1 MNKLS
6 KMVTSVAAASVLAS
20 GVYAEESGVFVG
32 LEAGSIGYGNLNYEY
47 NGEYTNTT
55 NGTKKKYKGKS
66 EGGADSFGYGIT
78 VGYKHFFTPKI
89 GLRGYANFNH
99 IHGNIVVGSDVD
111 GNAIRN
117 IGNLFNYGVNVDF
130 LGNFYSAENLDI
142 GGFIGLGIGANSLTG
157 TDIKNAR
164 NNAKENAKESNA
176 LGNKATAN
184 TPAASFDA
192 HLNVGLRANLA
203 KHHGIEAVAKV
214 PFLPATIVDT
224 SYASQDGTYSSKST
238 TQIRNTWNFNVRYT
252 YSF

>member
-1 MNKLS
+1 MKKLS
-6 KMVTSVAAASVLAS
+6 KMVTSVAVASVLAN
-20 GVYAEESGVFVG
+20 GVFAEESGVFVG
-32 LEAGSIGYGNLNYEY
+32 LEAGSVGYGNLNYEY
-47 NGEYTNTT
+47 NSETT
-55 NGTKKKYKGKS
+55 ENGTTTKTKGKTD
-66 EGGADSFGYGIT
+66 GGANSFGYGIT
-78 VGYKHFFTPKI
+78 VGYKHFFTPKL

-99 IHGNIVVGSDVD
+99 IHGEIYS
-111 GNAIRN
+111 GNNVRN

-157 TDIKNAR
+157 TDINSIR
-164 NNAKENAKESNA
+164 NGAKEYIKQFEGVEGVSSSIS
-176 LGNKATAN
+176 

-214 PFLPATIVDT
+214 PFLPATIVDY
-224 SYASQDGTYSSKST
+224 SISSQDGTLSSKVT
-238 TQIRNTWNFNVRYT
+238 QQIRNTWNFNVRYT

>member
-6 KMVTSVAAASVLAS
+6 KMVTSVAVASVLAS

-55 NGTKKKYKGKS
+55 NGTKEKQKAKL
-66 EGGADSFGYGIT
+66 EGGANSFGYGIT
-78 VGYKHFFTPKI
+78 VGYKHFFTPKL

-99 IHGNIVVGSDVD
+99 IHGEIYVD
-111 GNAIRN
+111 WQTTTRN

-157 TDIKNAR
+157 TDIENAR
-164 NNAKENAKESNA
+164 KDKKNDVKTKKEAGDSA
-176 LGNKATAN
+176 SAN

-224 SYASQDGTYSSKST
+224 SYTSQDGTISSKLT